1 MNLNAPSVPGAL
13 PLFPLPPW
21 PPQAAKGA
29 SRAERGEGTRQE
41 QCPQNFL
48 LISEDTETL
57 GPSEMRSLKFCDE
70 KGGKELCLSIK
81 TSSLRGLYPLQC
93 EAAALPGWEPRGA
106 ERVVESRMESLF
118 VWV

>member
-13 PLFPLPPW
+13 PLFPFPPW
-21 PPQAAKGA
+21 APPAAKGA

-48 LISEDTETL
+48 LISEDTEPL

-70 KGGKELCLSIK
+70 KRGERALSVNKNILFAW
-81 TSSLRGLYPLQC
+81 TLPIAVRGCCAPQL
-93 EAAALPGWEPRGA
+93 GTPRC
-106 ERVVESRMESLF
+106 
-118 VWV
+118 

>member
-29 SRAERGEGTRQE
+29 SRAEQGEGTRQE

-70 KGGKELCLSIK
+70 KGGKALSVNKNILFAW
-81 TSSLRGLYPLQC
+81 TLPIAVRGC
-93 EAAALPGWEPRGA
+93 CAPRLGTP
-106 ERVVESRMESLF
+106 RC
-118 VWV
+118 